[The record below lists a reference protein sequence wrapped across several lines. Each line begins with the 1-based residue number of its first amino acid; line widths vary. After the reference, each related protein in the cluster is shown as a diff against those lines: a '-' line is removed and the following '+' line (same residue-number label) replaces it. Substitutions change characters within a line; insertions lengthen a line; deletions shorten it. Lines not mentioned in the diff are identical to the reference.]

1 MNRRNLKHFRAACAW
16 PFDVPEARFDD
27 LPPNV
32 QRTIGRLDSGLARMR
47 KRLVNSCAAFTKAEL
62 IEGMADAGCSAIA
75 HHALLHGAFV
85 SAGSFM
91 AALEKA
97 RNDRRHGALQKLMR
111 DPKQAAKKEAFKA
124 WKDWQAGRVIHK
136 SQAAFARFIVDTFP
150 TLENPKSVERWAKE
164 WREAK
169 ATK

>member
-1 MNRRNLKHFRAACAW
+1 MENNQRIREALAGMEPQRR
-16 PFDVPEARFDD
+16 
-27 LPPNV
+27 
-32 QRTIGRLDSGLARMR
+32 
-47 KRLVNSCAAFTKAEL
+47 
-62 IEGMADAGCSAIA
+62 
-75 HHALLHGAFV
+75 
-85 SAGSFM
+85 
-91 AALEKA
+91 LEKRVERILHKTEGWDREELA
-97 RNDRRHGALQKLMR
+97 QRYAWLLLLACKLNETARLLRKTSSLKDSRAQWMEQFLDQSEPLVEEALKTRNDRKRGAAARLSN

-136 SQAAFARFIVDTFP
+136 SQASFARFIVDTFP